1 MAVGILLVGLVTS
14 IFFFASPTFAY
25 FNGTASGDTL
35 QTQQREQHRILEHE
49 ENCSMLQTQQQERC
63 RVENQE
69 GACNYMQTQIQ
80 QRAEDCFRNR
90 TGAQEMNME
99 QIRSQHRE
107 GN

>member
-1 MAVGILLVGLVTS
+1 MAVGILLVGLVAN
-14 IFFFASPTFAY
+14 IFFFTSPTLAHL
-25 FNGTASGDTL
+25 NGTASGDTL

-49 ENCSMLQTQQQERC
+49 ENCSMLQAQQQERC

-69 GACNYMQTQIQ
+69 GAGNCTQTQIQ
-80 QRAEDCFRNR
+80 QRAEECFRNR

-99 QIRSQHRE
+99 QIRSQRRE